1 MEAFDLKLQT
11 RSEWVKT
18 TAVELGFLDCRI
30 AKAGKLEEEEPF
42 LEQWLKEKKNGSM
55 SYLEENFE
63 KRLDPRKLEDGA
75 KSVIVLS
82 LNYYSDE
89 KQHAGAPKI
98 SKYAYGRDY
107 HKVIKKRLKQFLYLL
122 NEQFGEVNGRGF
134 VDSAP
139 VMEKAWARK
148 SGIGWM
154 GKHTNVITKYE
165 GSFYFLA
172 VLIVDIDLASDDPQS
187 DHCGT
192 CTACIDACPT
202 DAIIAPYVLDASK
215 CISYF
220 TIELKDAQ
228 LPTQF
233 QGKFNNWMFG
243 CDICQDVCPWNRFS
257 KRHKVED
264 FNPNPQ
270 LLGSDKKDWENL
282 TEEKFEEI
290 FTGSAVKRTKYSGLM
305 RNIKFLSS

>member
-11 RSEWVKT
+11 RSEWVRTK
-18 TAVELGFLDCRI
+18 AIELGFLDCRI
-30 AKAGKLEEEEPF
+30 AKASKLEEEEKF
-42 LEQWLKEKKNGSM
+42 LENWLKERRNGSM
-55 SYLEENFE
+55 SYLEVNFE
-63 KRLDPRKLEDGA
+63 KRLDPRKLVDGA

-82 LNYYSDE
+82 MNYYSDFTQSE
-89 KQHAGAPKI
+89 SAPKI

-107 HKVIKKRLKQFLYLL
+107 HKVIKKRLKQFLFLL
-122 NEQFGEVNGRGF
+122 NEQFGEVDGRGF

-139 VMEKAWARK
+139 VMEKAWARR
-148 SGIGWM
+148 SGLGWM
-154 GKHTNVITKYE
+154 GKHTNIITKHE

-172 VLIVDIDLASDDPQS
+172 VLIVDIELAADYPQT

-202 DAIIAPYVLDASK
+202 DAIVAPYVLDASK

-228 LPTQF
+228 LPSEYK
-233 QGKFNNWMFG
+233 GKFNNWMFG

-257 KRHKVED
+257 KQHEEEE
-264 FNPNPQ
+264 FYPHPE
-270 LLGSDKKDWENL
+270 LLDTDKKAWDNL
-282 TEEKFEEI
+282 TEEKFQEL
-290 FTGSAVKRTKYSGLM
+290 FSGSAVKRTKYSGLV
-305 RNIKFLSS
+305 RNIKFLNL